1 MRQITIDEI
10 TWKIELTPEHLPV
23 WGNAIASGDDELD
36 SKYESGIL
44 NRLNSGDTWAWCM
57 VRVSGEWNGIERDDY
72 LGCCT
77 YENEQDFREN
87 SGYFAAIQAEIRGQI
102 QASAEVIAESMNVP
116 ASV

>member
-10 TWKIELTPEHLPV
+10 TWKIERTAEHLPV

-36 SKYESGIL
+36 SKYETDIVL
-44 NRLNSGDTWAWCM
+44 RLNSGDTWAWCT
-57 VRVSGEWNGIERDDY
+57 VRVSGEWNGIELSDY

-87 SGYFAAIQAEIRGQI
+87 SGYFADIQAEIRGQI
-102 QASAEVIAESMNVP
+102 QDSAEVIAESINVP
-116 ASV
+116 HTV

>member
-1 MRQITIDEI
+1 MRQITIAEI
-10 TWKIELTPEHLPV
+10 TWKIEPTPEHLPV

-36 SKYESGIL
+36 SKYESEIL
-44 NRLNSGDTWAWCM
+44 TRLNSGETWAWCT
-57 VRVSGEWNGIERDDY
+57 VRVSGQWNGIECSDY

-87 SGYFAAIQAEIRGQI
+87 SGYFEDMQAEIRGQI
-102 QASAEVIAESMNVP
+102 QAAAEVIAESMNVP